1 MAPLYLGSATSD
13 AFYMGGNAV
22 QRIYL
27 GGTEVWAP
35 GGGGSFSLLYG
46 PHQGSGGSKAAPHLG
61 PNSNFILSL
70 NLSAKQEPY
79 VSVRDTSPANIPFQY
94 IRRLDATNSTFSSS
108 SILSWDDTQP
118 TFGSAVYFNQNFYQ
132 FRQFALQGNGS
143 ASAIE
148 DTSGT
153 ITSYHMCNPGIGW
166 NITTYTG
173 NGVANSTI
181 GHGCGQEPD
190 LIMVWRTN
198 STSSGSTKI
207 YHRGLGKSGFWG
219 SNGSWVTSTSDFNTF
234 TTSTMQTGSFVS
246 QNYNTNGAQYAM
258 LCFYNVAGKVAVG
271 TLNEAGSGT
280 HSLNLGFTPKV
291 FHSKTP
297 DASFDYDWRFREA
310 GGTGNTDRYQW
321 AGVNDYQTNESTAV
335 FTATG
340 IDLAA
345 GQKGND
351 GTNQIIYLAIAE

>member
-1 MAPLYLGSATSD
+1 
-13 AFYMGGNAV
+13 
-22 QRIYL
+22 
-27 GGTEVWAP
+27 
-35 GGGGSFSLLYG
+35 
-46 PHQGSGGSKAAPHLG
+46 
-61 PNSNFILSL
+61 
-70 NLSAKQEPY
+70 
-79 VSVRDTSPANIPFQY
+79 
-94 IRRLDATNSTFSSS
+94 
-108 SILSWDDTQP
+108 
-118 TFGSAVYFNQNFYQ
+118 
-132 FRQFALQGNGS
+132 
-143 ASAIE
+143 
-148 DTSGT
+148 
-153 ITSYHMCNPGIGW
+153 
-166 NITTYTG
+166 
-173 NGVANSTI
+173 
-181 GHGCGQEPD
+181 
-190 LIMVWRTN
+190 
-198 STSSGSTKI
+198 
-207 YHRGLGKSGFWG
+207 
-219 SNGSWVTSTSDFNTF
+219 
-234 TTSTMQTGSFVS
+234 
-246 QNYNTNGAQYAM
+246 M